1 MLYSISV
8 ANKLYF
14 RGKNTKEQCF
24 HHSIHSKQSISLI
37 LKWPTVESWE
47 LSSSLYPMKILQKL
61 SELKYS
67 KLYYRGR
74 IKQSNGLC
82 ISGQLLLMV
91 IFNIFQH
98 VFFGIHT
105 QANFTG
111 NELSE
116 HAKSL
121 SDVRWCLMNLQ
132 VMKEKWNEIYLSCSS
147 DTIEE
152 KKAIF
157 IFISPL
163 CIFFFIK
170 NVCLPRPFVLK
181 CHHHVV
187 FTVLYIT
194 SAAPGT
200 WTKVP
205 ASLVDQFL
213 THMLNNKKK
222 KKAWLLTFFL
232 KWCIYAVLFA
242 YWCAQSHWHLLL
254 GSHSF

>member
-1 MLYSISV
+1 
-8 ANKLYF
+8 
-14 RGKNTKEQCF
+14 
-24 HHSIHSKQSISLI
+24 
-37 LKWPTVESWE
+37 
-47 LSSSLYPMKILQKL
+47 MKYI
-61 SELKYS
+61 Y
-67 KLYYRGR
+67 
-74 IKQSNGLC
+74 
-82 ISGQLLLMV
+82 
-91 IFNIFQH
+91 
-98 VFFGIHT
+98 
-105 QANFTG
+105 
-111 NELSE
+111 
-116 HAKSL
+116 HAVQTPLRK
-121 SDVRWCLMNLQ
+121 
-132 VMKEKWNEIYLSCSS
+132 
-147 DTIEE
+147 

-157 IFISPL
+157 IFILPL

-242 YWCAQSHWHLLL
+242 YWCHIDTYYLAHIVFKRTMEVCDFVLSTVVYSWNVNVKCWRNHKRK
-254 GSHSF
+254 SFHVHRP